1 MKIENCINMSPA
13 DLDKEILKERAKI
26 KRAKSTIAL
35 LEKLKIANAKTENP
49 SQQNATHDTQRKS
62 EHKDFQN
69 R

>member
-13 DLDKEILKERAKI
+13 QLDEEILKERSKI
-26 KRAKSTIAL
+26 KKAKNTIAL
-35 LEKLKIANAKTENP
+35 LEKLKIANAKNENP
-49 SQQNATHDTQRKS
+49 SQQNTAHDTQRKS